1 MSMTSSSRMPAV
13 FIGHG
18 SPMNALEHNRF
29 TDAWRSFASSI
40 PRPRAVLSISAH
52 WYIRSLAV
60 TAMPTPRTIHD
71 FGGFPDELFRVE
83 YPAPGDP
90 ALAARV
96 IELLDPLPVARDSTW
111 GLDHGT
117 WSVLA
122 PMFPAADVPVVQ
134 LSIDATRSFEEQV
147 AIGAALAPLRDEGV
161 LILGSGDIV
170 HNLGL
175 MDWGRPEGAFP
186 WAKEFD
192 DAAKAILTS
201 RPAELPSLS
210 DHPGYSRAV
219 PTPDHFIPALY
230 LAGLAEA
237 ADTTAKVLF
246 QASSFG
252 SISMTSYVVRD

>member
-1 MSMTSSSRMPAV
+1 MASAR
-13 FIGHG
+13 
-18 SPMNALEHNRF
+18 AL
-29 TDAWRSFASSI
+29 
-40 PRPRAVLSISAH
+40 
-52 WYIRSLAV
+52 
-60 TAMPTPRTIHD
+60 
-71 FGGFPDELFRVE
+71 
-83 YPAPGDP
+83 
-90 ALAARV
+90 LAA
-96 IELLDPLPVARDSTW
+96 AR
-111 GLDHGT
+111 H
-117 WSVLA
+117 
-122 PMFPAADVPVVQ
+122 P
-134 LSIDATRSFEEQV
+134 
-147 AIGAALAPLRDEGV
+147 V